1 MIQREVDNR
10 GILIFI
16 IHCFSISVA
25 SDLLKISISVVQQG
39 VKYCTWLSSIWL
51 FNVLLSRISFSFKLK
66 SSVIEYCKTDKFNGE
81 TGYF

>member
-39 VKYCTWLSSIWL
+39 VKYCT
-51 FNVLLSRISFSFKLK
+51 
-66 SSVIEYCKTDKFNGE
+66 
-81 TGYF
+81 